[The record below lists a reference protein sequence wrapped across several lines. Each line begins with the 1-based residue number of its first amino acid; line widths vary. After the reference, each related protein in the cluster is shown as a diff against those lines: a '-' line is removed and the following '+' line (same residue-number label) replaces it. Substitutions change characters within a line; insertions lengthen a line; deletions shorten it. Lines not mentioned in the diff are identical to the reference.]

1 MCAVFATFQHA
12 WYAHDFACVDDLAIS
27 DTVDHL
33 DEMPYFYWLIVL
45 RAVRA
50 GRPHISINLN
60 LALNQALLKTSA

>member
-1 MCAVFATFQHA
+1 MRIGCSPFLVGPFMCAVFATLQHA

-45 RAVRA
+45 RAVREE
-50 GRPHISINLN
+50 RPIFH
-60 LALNQALLKTSA
+60 